1 LLHKIKRK
9 SGEEGK
15 DEENGRM
22 MQSQV
27 ELSYKNEDLPLKSAM
42 SIKSKMTYNVGE
54 EIEMLIAENNELK
67 GSIS

>member
-1 LLHKIKRK
+1 
-9 SGEEGK
+9 
-15 DEENGRM
+15 M

-54 EIEMLIAENNELK
+54 EIEMLLAENNELK